1 MPLRLR
7 CEYAAVFPRSLPGS
21 SCPPPREFPAR
32 TSGQVRA
39 APSPY
44 PPDLSWCRI
53 KGVSHAGSSRTP
65 LRLARRT
72 RPIWQYQDAPALSGP
87 LPPSPAPSG
96 SGCPQLQRPAATGH
110 RRRSLTSTRT
120 TAPHG
125 ARRKARKPLGRRCGS
140 WSIASS
146 TRGFAT
152 PQGDTPSV
160 ISEPAERLQGQD
172 EKGSVNLFILPT
184 TAHVL

>member
-21 SCPPPREFPAR
+21 SCPPPREFPAQ

-72 RPIWQYQDAPALSGP
+72 RTTWQYWPVPALSGL
-87 LPPSPAPSG
+87 LPPFPAPPG
-96 SGCPQLQRPAATGH
+96 SGCPQLRRPAATG
-110 RRRSLTSTRT
+110 S
-120 TAPHG
+120 
-125 ARRKARKPLGRRCGS
+125 
-140 WSIASS
+140 
-146 TRGFAT
+146 AT
-152 PQGDTPSV
+152 
-160 ISEPAERLQGQD
+160 
-172 EKGSVNLFILPT
+172 
-184 TAHVL
+184 

>member
-72 RPIWQYQDAPALSGP
+72 RTTWQYWPVPALSGL
-87 LPPSPAPSG
+87 LPPSPAPPG
-96 SGCPQLQRPAATGH
+96 SGCPQLHRPAATGSATSVSH
-110 RRRSLTSTRT
+110 LRSNHCASRRTHDLRHTYASLSQVRGI
-120 TAPHG
+120 AFDASFIVVGDRDPLRDLGFG
-125 ARRKARKPLGRRCGS
+125 AAADTVSRYGRH
-140 WSIASS
+140 A
-146 TRGFAT
+146 
-152 PQGDTPSV
+152 V
-160 ISEPAERLQGQD
+160 
-172 EKGSVNLFILPT
+172 
-184 TAHVL
+184 